1 MSETTYS
8 REECSLDTLEHDRA
22 RSNAY
27 VAFFTQKSEA
37 DANRFIYGI
46 TGSRLPPSNPG
57 LFIDARRGLYLNGYI
72 HRINNGLKNVLF
84 RSSVDPIINS
94 IRSDTGRGR
103 SYSDLDRE
111 RGNISVEALA
121 TVLDSEWFRQFFSF
135 HAIHNPYP
143 GKNKGEFY
151 SGYAGLRLEPYE
163 FEDKTC
169 NTVEVWHIKKLFLE
183 LIAEIG
189 TYSYYLNSFLAR
201 NADVLKGYGYRQIR
215 PEELVAARSFDD
227 FCAGEMTRFCR
238 CWVDDFYRHVSADEN
253 LVKSF
258 MTTVMTGFDVPKDLH
273 RRCMSE
279 LAVPPMEMEICTH
292 EIWEMRMS
300 DTLPFQKSPRKTKFH
315 KTREKTLGPVPDVTS
330 ADIPIPAGFIERIK
344 YQSACIPASVAGI
357 MRMSYPQLPKW
368 VEERCIY
375 AEYQLYLK
383 ILERDGT

>member
-27 VAFFTQKSEA
+27 VAFFTQKSDA

-46 TGSRLPPSNPG
+46 TGSRLPPSNTGP
-57 LFIDARRGLYLNGYI
+57 LIDARRELSLNGYI

-111 RGNISVEALA
+111 RGNVSVEALA
-121 TVLDSEWFRQFFSF
+121 TVLDSEWFRQFFSY

-143 GKNKGEFY
+143 GKNKGGFY
-151 SGYAGLRLEPYE
+151 SGYAGLRLVPYE
-163 FEDKTC
+163 FENKTC
-169 NTVEVWHIKKLFLE
+169 NVVEVWDIKKLFLE

-189 TYSYYLNSFLAR
+189 TYSYYLDSFFER
-201 NADVLKGYGYRQIR
+201 NADVLLGYGYRPIR

-238 CWVDDFYRHVSADEN
+238 CWVDDFYRNVSADEN

-258 MTTVMTGFDVPKDLH
+258 MTAVEPGFDVPKELH

-279 LAVPPMEMEICTH
+279 PAAPTMEMEICSN
-292 EIWEMRMS
+292 EICEMRMS
-300 DTLPFQKSPRKTKFH
+300 NTLPFQKSPRKTRFQ
-315 KTREKTLGPVPDVTS
+315 KTREKPHDPVHGVTS

-344 YQSACIPASVAGI
+344 YQSACIPAPVAGI
-357 MRMSYPQLPKW
+357 MWMSYPQLPKL

-375 AEYQLYLK
+375 AEYQLNKK